1 MMALD
6 IYDRIARLAP
16 ALLVIL
22 PVVVTLDVLVSFFH
36 VNSPITVYLA
46 LLFAVS
52 VPLTEWVRNSGRRIQ
67 EKLWTDWGGSPLAIA
82 LANPRDSSSK
92 MLCSRAIQR
101 LHSLYPDIV
110 PIDDSVFDY
119 ETVGT
124 LAAAYARTNGS
135 RIVAPEN
142 ASYGFARNAYGIRTI
157 GIVIAVTCLIV
168 LLVFI
173 YYTWDPASWIAIL
186 VVTFTFVWW
195 MISVR
200 EKTVKRAGDRYAN
213 AVIRWLASEPI

>member
-22 PVVVTLDVLVSFFH
+22 PVIVTLDVLVSIFH
-36 VNSPITVYLA
+36 IRTPVTVYMS

-52 VPLTEWVRNSGRRIQ
+52 IPLTQWVRNSGRKVQR
-67 EKLWTDWGGSPLAIA
+67 KLWTDWGGSPLAIA
-82 LANPRDSSSK
+82 LANPCDSSSK
-92 MLCSRAIQR
+92 ILCSRAIRR
-101 LHSLYPDIV
+101 LCSLYPDMI

-119 ETVGT
+119 EIVGT
-124 LAAAYARTNGS
+124 LAAAYARTTGS

-142 ASYGFARNAYGIRTI
+142 ASYGFARNAYGIRII
-157 GIVIAVTCLIV
+157 GIIIAATCLIV
-168 LLVFI
+168 LSLFTI
-173 YYTWDPASWIAIL
+173 YSWDTASWIAIM
-186 VVTFTFVWW
+186 VVAFTFGWW

-200 EKTVKRAGDRYAN
+200 EKAVKRAGDRYAN